1 MVVSGYSRR
10 LGLLQA
16 GRIESVSEI
25 TKIVTGE
32 SAKATAKLFNY
43 GNIVAILLPPL
54 GMLWMGLSMLVY
66 AMNRHHPN
74 EKVGHYTQ
82 QAAYRL
88 YALFG
93 LLIPVAT
100 FFPGKGLIYYLIT
113 WAVFAAV
120 LIPWS
125 IIDIRRINR
134 DSWEDVVIKSE
145 TLHE

>member
-1 MVVSGYSRR
+1 MR
-10 LGLLQA
+10 
-16 GRIESVSEI
+16 ET

-32 SAKATAKLFNY
+32 SAKATARLFNY

-74 EKVGHYTQ
+74 EKVGYYTQ

-88 YALFG
+88 YGLFG

-100 FFPGKGLIYYLIT
+100 FFPGKGLIYYLMT
-113 WAVFAAV
+113 WVVFAAV

-134 DSWEDVVIKSE
+134 DSWEDVVIQSE